1 MGNDTSPATIVPHS
15 AQPATAPRRRKR
27 LGGEHVR
34 AQVITWAAITVLGI
48 GVPFV
53 ASTYYTQIL
62 THGLVVGML
71 ALSIGWLLQKTGLLT
86 FGNAA
91 FFGLGAYTVTLTSS
105 RWELVAPVAI
115 LVAVLVNTTF
125 AVAIGAIIV
134 RVSGIAFAMLTLGIG
149 QLLYLYATLNRD
161 LTNGM
166 DGLIASFRGNVFGVD
181 AAMLT
186 DPKSAWPLVWI
197 ALMLVVALLWF
208 VGRTPHGKWLTA
220 IRENEERARFSG
232 APTYWPKLA
241 AYSLSGAIAGL
252 AGILSALTIGLVSPV
267 NLHWSTSGNA
277 LIYAMLGGTGTL
289 WGPIVG
295 GVSLT
300 SLESALSGSTNYN
313 AIIGVA
319 LILVVVFAPGGL
331 SGLVTRLWLLLRKTL
346 RRRGNA

>member
-1 MGNDTSPATIVPHS
+1 MSNDTSPATIAPRS
-15 AQPATAPRRRKR
+15 GRPATAPRRGKR
-27 LGGEHVR
+27 IAGEPVR
-34 AQVITWAAITVLGI
+34 AKAIVWAAVTVLGI

-62 THGLVVGML
+62 THGVVVGML
-71 ALSIGWLLQKTGLLT
+71 ALSIGWLLQKTGLLS
-86 FGNAA
+86 FGHAA
-91 FFGLGAYTVTLTSS
+91 FFGLGAYTVTLTSL
-105 RWELVAPVAI
+105 RWEVSAPVAI
-115 LVAVLVNTTF
+115 LVAVLITTTF
-125 AVAIGAIIV
+125 AIAIGAIIV

-149 QLLYLYATLNRD
+149 QLLYLYSTLNRD
-161 LTNGM
+161 LTNGT

-197 ALMLVVALLWF
+197 ALMLVVALLWA
-208 VGRTPHGKWLTA
+208 VGRTPHGRWLTA

-241 AYSLSGAIAGL
+241 AYALSGAIAGI
-252 AGILSALTIGLVSPV
+252 AGILSALTIGLVSPA

-289 WGPIVG
+289 WGPVVG

-300 SLESALSGSTNYN
+300 SLESALSGSTNYH
-313 AIIGVA
+313 AIIGLA
-319 LILVVVFAPGGL
+319 LILVVVFAPGGI
-331 SGLVTRLWLLLRKTL
+331 SGLATRSWSFLRKVTR
-346 RRRGNA
+346 RRSDA